1 MGQVGPG
8 SEAYCGAPMRPGH
21 RSELTMVF
29 AGGVAGTLARAG
41 LLEAWA
47 IDPAH
52 WPWPTFIANIAG
64 AALLA
69 AFATRLVE
77 RPEPDVHR
85 HALLGVGLCG
95 ALTTFS
101 GVQLELLLMLDAG
114 RIGLAAAYATASVI
128 VGLAIVVGVTRAMRG
143 REPEVAP

>member
-1 MGQVGPG
+1 
-8 SEAYCGAPMRPGH
+8 
-21 RSELTMVF
+21 MVF

-41 LLEAWA
+41 LIEAWN
-47 IDPAH
+47 IDPAQ
-52 WPWPTFIANIAG
+52 WPWPTFIVNVAG

-77 RPEPDVHR
+77 RPEPAVHR

-95 ALTTFS
+95 ALTTFA

-114 RIGLAAAYATASVI
+114 RIGLAAAYAGTSVA
-128 VGLAIVVGVTRAMRG
+128 VGLAIVVVVTRAMRAG
-143 REPEVAP
+143 GPEPAR